1 MKSLLAAALLIVRF
15 QGLPPLVG
23 PLVPD
28 SGGSITG
35 VVRRADSGQPI
46 PEAHVAVVA
55 EGQAVDQAPA
65 SPIITDV
72 NGRFT
77 IRSIQPGAYTVVVQA
92 EGYFGATGEVDGSA
106 TRTARTVQI
115 AEGQQ
120 SDVGVLKMVAGSTI
134 SGRISGTDGHPV
146 AGATVEALRAS
157 YIRGRLAFTPV
168 KSVKTDDL
176 GEYRLFWLPPGAYYV
191 RGVFRSNADAGR
203 ERYARV
209 FFPGIPEEDA
219 APPILVRSAAEM
231 SGIDIRIP
239 VTPITGVTI
248 SGQVTAEEP
257 DADMRV
263 TSIHVVPRDR
273 RVLLVDDTVDKFEN
287 LAPDTSL
294 GRFEIRNVPPGE
306 YNMVLVTRYRGRI
319 RPVSVPMDVDN
330 RDTNIVT
337 TLRPAFDLSG
347 RVTLDTDSP
356 GAAVLKDSIQLV
368 PTEAMPGMDSFA
380 ISPNP
385 QTGEFTVPALP
396 VGKYAIQLGSPFRSP
411 DTYLA
416 NVKRGDDAVF
426 DSGLT
431 IGGNLREPLEVML
444 KSRGGILSGVV
455 TDPTR
460 LRPFAYATVV
470 LVPEKTRRQNFA
482 LYKHALAGEDG
493 SFVFTGI
500 PPGDYKLFA
509 WASITAGA
517 WENAI
522 FLQRFEPRATDVS
535 VVDDTPK
542 RVELTVIP

>member
-1 MKSLLAAALLIVRF
+1 
-15 QGLPPLVG
+15 
-23 PLVPD
+23 
-28 SGGSITG
+28 
-35 VVRRADSGQPI
+35 
-46 PEAHVAVVA
+46 VVA
-55 EGQAVDQAPA
+55 EGQPLDQVPA
-65 SPIITDV
+65 GPTITDV

-77 IRSIQPGAYTVVVQA
+77 IRSIQPGTYAVVVQA
-92 EGYFGATGEVDGSA
+92 EGYFGATGEADGSA
-106 TRTARTVQI
+106 TRTFKTVQL

-120 SDVGVLKMVAGSTI
+120 VDVGVLKMIAGSTI
-134 SGRISGTDGHPV
+134 SGRISSLDGQPV
-146 AGATVEALRAS
+146 VGATVEALRAS
-157 YIRGRLAFTPV
+157 YIGGRLAFTPI

-203 ERYARV
+203 DRYARV

-219 APPILVRSAAEM
+219 APPILIRSAAEM
-231 SGIDIRIP
+231 SGIDIRVP
-239 VTPITGVTI
+239 VTPITGITI
-248 SGQVTAEEP
+248 AGQITADET

-263 TSIHVVPRDR
+263 SSIHVVPRDR
-273 RVLLVDDTVDKFEN
+273 RVLLVEDTVDVFQN
-287 LAPDTSL
+287 LAADASL

-306 YNMVLVTRYRGRI
+306 YSLILLTRYRGRI
-319 RPVSVPMDVDN
+319 RPVSVPVDVDN

-337 TLRPAFDLSG
+337 ALRAAFDLSG
-347 RVTLDTDSP
+347 RVTLENDAP

-396 VGKYAIQLGSPFRSP
+396 VGKYAIRLASQFRSP

-416 NVKRGDDAVF
+416 DVKRGEVSIF

-431 IGGNLREPLEVML
+431 IGGSLREPLEVML
-444 KSRGGILSGVV
+444 KSKGGILSGVV
-455 TDPTR
+455 STDPSR

-470 LVPEKTRRQNFA
+470 LVPEKGRRQNFA
-482 LYKHALAGEDG
+482 LYKHALTGEDG

-509 WASITAGA
+509 WASITEGA

-522 FLQRFEPRATDVS
+522 FLQRFEPRGTDVS